1 MFLESPLI
9 LRVYSTFESRDE
21 ACKICVDAIVASEE
35 LKKNTFRLLISW
47 LTKTYLGKN
56 EALIEISELSFL

>member
-21 ACKICVDAIVASEE
+21 TSEE
-35 LKKNTFRLLISW
+35 LKKNIFCLLISW